1 MALSPSLVYVE
12 PYGVAFPVH
21 RFVLA
26 ARSDVFK
33 SLFCGL
39 NAEQKWEKLKARSKV
54 VSSKEK
60 GKGEEDGPPLLVNL
74 RLFPARCLQI
84 CCTKCEYHCFCA
96 ILF

>member
-1 MALSPSLVYVE
+1 MALIPWSMLNPTAL
-12 PYGVAFPVH
+12 AFPVH
-21 RFVLA
+21 RFVLV

-39 NAEQKWEKLKARSKV
+39 NVEQKQEKLKARSKV

-60 GKGEEDGPPLLVNL
+60 GKGLPLLVNL
-74 RLFPARCLQI
+74 RLFPARCLEI